1 MTDLQSIR
9 TTRKI
14 VRQEL
19 LEHFS
24 DQEIEAEHSRRVL
37 RKFDAWTVIGR
48 RDSHWKSQG
57 SHKIDCPQMSRKKSH
72 ARNAANLCRPQ
83 KPFAYRDRFK
93 ATYQFDVAVCLRR
106 ETERVRTS
114 VPAEHFPVIQ
124 PQRSAIKQYIRRVF
138 DRHPFLFDDVSAS
151 FNGYQ
156 RILDFKN
163 RTSDSGLYDR
173 SGSLQLFATGGSD
186 DPHAGTTGH
195 VFSNGMLA
203 ELLVTRNASSF
214 FSALV
219 IGQGD
224 FSVTDMNGATRF
236 SGPDNIIY
244 FFMHD
249 FVSLTNFPDRPEAGT
264 GFIDR
269 IQVTTF
275 PAEVPASPGVDF
287 LASSSW
293 RALAFSA
300 GGDGGRN

>member
-1 MTDLQSIR
+1 MQGMPQISAVPKSLLLIAIDS
-9 TTRKI
+9 
-14 VRQEL
+14 RQL
-19 LEHFS
+19 TNS
-24 DQEIEAEHSRRVL
+24 
-37 RKFDAWTVIGR
+37 
-48 RDSHWKSQG
+48 
-57 SHKIDCPQMSRKKSH
+57 MS
-72 ARNAANLCRPQ
+72 
-83 KPFAYRDRFK
+83 PFASGGRLSEYELRSRQSTSQLSSPTAVPLNNISDAYSIDIRF
-93 ATYQFDVAVCLRR
+93 Y
-106 ETERVRTS
+106 
-114 VPAEHFPVIQ
+114 
-124 PQRSAIKQYIRRVF
+124 
-138 DRHPFLFDDVSAS
+138 FDDVSAS

>member
-72 ARNAANLCRPQ
+72 ARNAANLCPPQ
-83 KPFAYRDRFK
+83 KPFAYRDQFK

-138 DRHPFLFDDVSAS
+138 DRHPFLF
-151 FNGYQ
+151 
-156 RILDFKN
+156 
-163 RTSDSGLYDR
+163 
-173 SGSLQLFATGGSD
+173 
-186 DPHAGTTGH
+186 
-195 VFSNGMLA
+195 
-203 ELLVTRNASSF
+203 
-214 FSALV
+214 
-219 IGQGD
+219 
-224 FSVTDMNGATRF
+224 
-236 SGPDNIIY
+236 
-244 FFMHD
+244 
-249 FVSLTNFPDRPEAGT
+249 
-264 GFIDR
+264 
-269 IQVTTF
+269 
-275 PAEVPASPGVDF
+275 
-287 LASSSW
+287 
-293 RALAFSA
+293 
-300 GGDGGRN
+300 